1 MNRLIIKKHVD
12 NFTLEAEK
20 ALIIQLRAKGGLHT
34 ILKEIVEYYD
44 KEIEIGY
51 DGSFEVK
58 SIMRH
63 DLHQF
68 IGKEIADVI
77 PASSMKNIA
86 RKMSDV
92 IQDDYWVALEAALEN
107 LGYLGPEKKK
117 EK

>member
-20 ALIIQLRAKGGLHT
+20 ALIIELRAKGGLHT
-34 ILKEIVEYYD
+34 ILKEIIKYYD
-44 KEIEIGY
+44 KEIEVGY

-68 IGKEIADVI
+68 IGKEIADII

-86 RKMSDV
+86 RKMSDI
-92 IQDDYWVALEAALEN
+92 IQDDYWVALETALES
-107 LGYLGPEKKK
+107 LGFLGSKKK
-117 EK
+117 ER